1 MCVLFVVTLVDVVA
15 VCPEKEPGMLVG
27 LELLNNI
34 GDDDD
39 VNGVDDDDDDDD
51 DDEVMG
57 VFVKMGKGCGV

>member
-34 GDDDD
+34 CDDDD
-39 VNGVDDDDDDDD
+39 VDGGVDDDD

-57 VFVKMGKGCGV
+57 VFGKMGKGCGV